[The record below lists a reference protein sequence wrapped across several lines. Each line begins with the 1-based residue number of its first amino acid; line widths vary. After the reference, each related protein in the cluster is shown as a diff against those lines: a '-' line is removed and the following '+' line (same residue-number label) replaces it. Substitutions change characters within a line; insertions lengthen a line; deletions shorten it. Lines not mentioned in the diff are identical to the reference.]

1 MTVIINLVD
10 TTEYF
15 EVGNKVCFQ
24 LEAKLNASRFVDRWS
39 DLGDK
44 LYQAGSGS
52 LDLISVPEH
61 QYQFLKTALKAPEP
75 RPEDIKPLRK
85 VAFDDDKP
93 TRPEPRFTFMAS
105 DKPTRP
111 EPRFTFM
118 TSDKPTRPEPR
129 FTFMASEP
137 RKHVR
142 EVPRYDLGSRKV
154 VGFVVPVGS
163 LSMGGG
169 ITFWP
174 LK

>member
-52 LDLISVPEH
+52 LDIISVPEH
-61 QYQFLKTALKAPEP
+61 QYEFLKTALKAPEP

-85 VAFDDDKP
+85 VAFDD
-93 TRPEPRFTFMAS
+93 EPKFEWARKSKS
-105 DKPTRP
+105 DLKR
-111 EPRFTFM
+111 ESLMR
-118 TSDKPTRPEPR
+118 K
-129 FTFMASEP
+129 SES
-137 RKHVR
+137 K
-142 EVPRYDLGSRKV
+142 KV
-154 VGFVVPVGS
+154 VGYMIPVEKMY
-163 LSMGGG
+163 MGGG

-174 LK
+174 LR

>member
-24 LEAKLNASRFVDRWS
+24 LEAKLNASRFVDKWS

-44 LYQAGSGS
+44 LYRAGSGD

-75 RPEDIKPLRK
+75 RPEDIMSLRK
-85 VAFDDDKP
+85 VAFDD
-93 TRPEPRFTFMAS
+93 EPKFEWAQKSSS
-105 DKPTRP
+105 DLKR
-111 EPRFTFM
+111 ESRM
-118 TSDKPTRPEPR
+118 RK
-129 FTFMASEP
+129 SE
-137 RKHVR
+137 
-142 EVPRYDLGSRKV
+142 SRKV
-154 VGFVVPVGS
+154 VGYVIPAEQMY
-163 LSMGGG
+163 LGGG

-174 LK
+174 LR